1 MKRIRL
7 SLRILLVIT
16 TGICVQ
22 ANAHTEHDKARFVA
36 EKGLDAGDCK
46 NRFRPCASIGYAAQQ
61 ANKGDTVL
69 VAEGTYELTEFA
81 DIFYLISDV
90 VPALGGFQTLDNYQ
104 VQNPQAFPSTLI
116 GVPAQYAN
124 QLYEKGFD
132 VIADTKGNTS
142 ENMLE
147 LDKSLDAVKA
157 MYESQAETPCVNG
170 TAGRF
175 PCNNMSLLSHIPI
188 TDFPT
193 NSTGANDIW
202 GHVDL
207 NTMKEYALLGLRR
220 GIALVD
226 VSDPTSPVVI
236 NAISGQNTTWRDIK
250 VFQYFNSDTNKWEA
264 YAYATADSATEGLT
278 IMDLSNPDDGLVL
291 VRRDVTDSK
300 AHNIYISNV
309 DYGLNIRDSAAV
321 PQVHILGADNLGGS
335 MRSYSLTDPEQ
346 PTPSYTL
353 SGATRNDYTHD
364 ASSLLINDERAD
376 RDCVNTSSAGC
387 TLMLDF
393 NEKTLR
399 LWDHSSVKSAVEL
412 SAVSY
417 PDAEYTHSGWWTE
430 DRQYVILH
438 DELDESN
445 RGLNT
450 TVHVFDISDLNE
462 PTLVST
468 WRGPTRAIDHNGF
481 VRGNK
486 YYMSNYERGVTI
498 LDLSDPL
505 APTELGYFDTFPSSN
520 NAGFNGVW
528 GVYPYLP
535 SGIILASDIQGGL
548 YILKDETQSA
558 AKDDIQFSTKSYAV
572 TEGNSVDITVERSGT
587 SAISV
592 DYKIMRGAATVS
604 DFFAQES
611 GTLTWGANDTN
622 VKTISIE
629 ATNDNIDEGVESMF
643 IRLENASENA
653 ELGLPNIAK
662 IDIQSL
668 SGLAS
673 TVVLADDNLTVKETD
688 GTVSLSVTR
697 LGGSDQAATVG
708 LRIENDSAD
717 DAAEN
722 AAEVDADVTLSTNSL
737 TWAAGELGVKNI
749 NITIINDE
757 LTEGDE
763 SFAIVLENPQNVAIS
778 GSSKVSVTI
787 RDDESNLAPAINTE
801 TRLSVNTRQSVT
813 LTASASDP
821 EGESMTFAWQQTSG
835 PTVNLSNADS
845 LSAVFTAP
853 NTTGTLGFTFT
864 ATDDFGVATSMNVT
878 VSVAALPLAPV
889 TNSSSSGGGAIW
901 LMNILVLLTLLR
913 RLTAPAQAT
922 GNHQQV

>member
-1 MKRIRL
+1 MKRIL
-7 SLRILLVIT
+7 VSLRILLVIT
-16 TGICVQ
+16 TGIFVQ

-36 EKGLDAGDCK
+36 EKGVDAGDCK

-61 ANKGDTVL
+61 ANKGDAVL
-69 VAEGTYELTEFA
+69 VAQGTYELNEFA

-104 VQNPQAFPSTLI
+104 VQNPQAFPTTLI

-132 VIADTKGNTS
+132 VIADTKGNNTKS
-142 ENMLE
+142 ALE

-157 MYESQAETPCVNG
+157 MYESQAETACVDG

-175 PCNNMSLLSHIPI
+175 PCNNISLLSHLPVS
-188 TDFPT
+188 DFPT
-193 NSTGANDIW
+193 NSGGANDIW

-207 NTMKEYALLGLRR
+207 NTMKEYALLGLRQ
-220 GIALVD
+220 GVALVD
-226 VSDPTSPVVI
+226 VSNPTSPVII
-236 NAISGQNTTWRDIK
+236 NAIQGQDTTWRDIK

-264 YAYATADSATEGLT
+264 YAYATADSVTEGLT
-278 IMDLSNPDDGLVL
+278 IMDLSTPDEGLVL
-291 VRRDVTDSK
+291 VTRDVSDSK

-335 MRSYSLTDPEQ
+335 MRSYSLTNPEQ
-346 PTPSYTL
+346 LAASYSL
-353 SGATRNDYTHD
+353 SGASRNDYTHD
-364 ASSLLINDERAD
+364 ASSLLIKDERAD
-376 RDCVNTSSAGC
+376 RDCVNASSAGC

-393 NEKTLR
+393 NERTLR
-399 LWDHSSVKSAVEL
+399 LWDHSNVKNAVEL

-450 TVHVFDISDLNE
+450 TVHVFDISDLND

-505 APTELGYFDTFPSSN
+505 APAELGYFDTFPSSN

-548 YILKDETQSA
+548 YVLKDETQSA
-558 AKDDIQFSTKSYAV
+558 AKDDIQFSTKAYAV
-572 TEGNSVDITVERSGT
+572 TEGNTVDIMVERSGT

-592 DYKIMRGAATVS
+592 DYKIIRGVASVS
-604 DFFAQES
+604 DFFAPES
-611 GTLTWGANDTN
+611 GTLTWSVDDTD
-622 VKTISIE
+622 VKIISIE
-629 ATNDNIDEGVESMF
+629 ASNDNINEGVETMF
-643 IRLENASENA
+643 IRLENASDNA

-662 IDIQSL
+662 VDIQSF

-673 TVVLADDNLTVKETD
+673 SIVLADDNVTVKETD
-688 GTVSLSVTR
+688 GTLSLSVTR
-697 LGGSDQAATVG
+697 LGDSNQAATVG
-708 LRIENDSAD
+708 LRIESDSAED
-717 DAAEN
+717 G
-722 AAEVDADVTLSTNSL
+722 ADVTLSANSL
-737 TWAAGELGVKNI
+737 AWAAGELGVKNI
-749 NITIINDE
+749 DITIVNDD
-757 LTEGDE
+757 LNEGNE
-763 SFAIVLENPQNVAIS
+763 GFAIVLDNPQNVAIS
-778 GSSKVSVTI
+778 GSPRVAVTI
-787 RDDESNLAPAINTE
+787 RDDESNLAPTINTE
-801 TRLSVNTRQSVT
+801 TSLNVNTRQSVT

-821 EGESMTFAWQQTSG
+821 EGESMVFAWEQTSG

-845 LSAVFTAP
+845 LSAGFTAP
-853 NTTGTLGFTFT
+853 NAAGTIGFTFT
-864 ATDDFGVATSMNVT
+864 ATDDFGVATSMSVT
-878 VSVAALPLAPV
+878 VTVAAAPV
-889 TNSSSSGGGAIW
+889 SAPPSNLSSGGGGAIW

-913 RLTAPAQAT
+913 RVKLAKLM
-922 GNHQQV
+922 

>member
-1 MKRIRL
+1 MKRILL
-7 SLRILLVIT
+7 SLRILLVIA

-36 EKGLDAGDCK
+36 EKGVDAGDCK

-61 ANKGDTVL
+61 ANKGDAVL
-69 VAEGTYELTEFA
+69 VAQGTYELSEFS

-104 VQNPQAFPSTLI
+104 VQNPQAFPTTLI

-132 VIADTKGNTS
+132 VIADTKGNTA
-142 ENMLE
+142 ENTLE

-157 MYESQAETPCVNG
+157 MYESQAEAACKDG

-175 PCNNMSLLSHIPI
+175 PCNNISLLSHL
-188 TDFPT
+188 TVSDFPT
-193 NSTGANDIW
+193 NSGGANDIW

-236 NAISGQNTTWRDIK
+236 NAIQGQDTTWRDIK
-250 VFQYFNSDTNKWEA
+250 VFQYFNSDTDKWEA
-264 YAYATADSATEGLT
+264 YAYATADNVTEGLT
-278 IMDLSNPDDGLVL
+278 IMDLSTPDEGLVL
-291 VRRDVTDSK
+291 VTRDVSDSK

-321 PQVHILGADNLGGS
+321 PQVHILGADNVGGS
-335 MRSYSLTDPEQ
+335 MRSYSLTNPEQ
-346 PTPSYTL
+346 LAASYSL
-353 SGATRNDYTHD
+353 SGATRSDYTHD
-364 ASSLLINDERAD
+364 ASSLLIKDERAD
-376 RDCVNTSSAGC
+376 RDCVNASSAGC

-393 NEKTLR
+393 NERTLR
-399 LWDHSSVKSAVEL
+399 LWDHSNVKNAVEL

-450 TVHVFDISDLNE
+450 TVHVFDISDLND

-505 APTELGYFDTFPSSN
+505 APQELGYFDTFPSSN

-548 YILKDETQSA
+548 YVLKDETQSA
-558 AKDDIQFSTKSYAV
+558 AKDDIQFSTKAYAV
-572 TEGNSVDITVERSGT
+572 TEGNTVDITVERSGT

-592 DYKIMRGAATVS
+592 DYKIMRGAVSVS
-604 DFFAQES
+604 DFFAPES
-611 GTLTWGANDTN
+611 GTLTWSVDDTDA
-622 VKTISIE
+622 KTISIE
-629 ATNDNIDEGVESMF
+629 ASTDNIAEGVETMF
-643 IRLENASENA
+643 IRLENASDNA

-662 IDIQSL
+662 IDIQSM

-673 TVVLADDNLTVKETD
+673 SIVLDDDNISVKETD
-688 GTVSLSVTR
+688 GTLSLSVTR

-708 LRIENDSAD
+708 LRIENDSAQD
-717 DAAEN
+717 GD
-722 AAEVDADVTLSTNSL
+722 DVTLSTNSL
-737 TWAAGELGVKNI
+737 AWAAGELGVKNI
-749 NITIINDE
+749 DITIVNDD
-757 LTEGDE
+757 LNEGNE
-763 SFAIVLENPQNVAIS
+763 AFAVILDNPQNVAIS
-778 GSSKVSVTI
+778 GSPRVTVTI
-787 RDDESNLAPAINTE
+787 RDDESNLAPTINTE
-801 TRLSVNTRQSVT
+801 TSLNVNTRQSVT

-821 EGESMTFAWQQTSG
+821 EGESMVFAWEQTSG

-845 LSAVFTAP
+845 LSAGFTAP
-853 NTTGTLGFTFT
+853 NAAGTLGFTFT
-864 ATDDFGVATSMNVT
+864 ATDDFGVATSMSVT
-878 VSVAALPLAPV
+878 VTAAALPFAPV
-889 TNSSSSGGGAIW
+889 NNSSSSGGAIW

-913 RLTAPAQAT
+913 RVKLAKLI
-922 GNHQQV
+922 

>member
-1 MKRIRL
+1 MKRIL
-7 SLRILLVIT
+7 ASLRILLVIT

-22 ANAHTEHDKARFVA
+22 ANAHTEHDKARFVS
-36 EKGLDAGDCK
+36 EKGVDIGDCK

-61 ANKGDTVL
+61 ANKGDAVL
-69 VAEGTYELTEFA
+69 VAQGTYELTEFS

-104 VQNPQAFPSTLI
+104 VQNPQAFPTTLI

-132 VIADTKGNTS
+132 VIADTKGNTA
-142 ENMLE
+142 ENALD

-157 MYESQAETPCVNG
+157 MYESQAETACVNG

-175 PCNNMSLLSHIPI
+175 ACNNISLLSHIPI
-188 TDFPT
+188 SDFPT
-193 NSTGANDIW
+193 NSAGANDIW

-220 GIALVD
+220 GVALVD
-226 VSDPTSPVVI
+226 VSDPVNPVVI
-236 NAISGQNTTWRDIK
+236 NAISGQNTTWRDMK
-250 VFQYFNSDTNKWEA
+250 VYQYFNSTTNKWEA
-264 YAYATADSATEGLT
+264 YAYATADSTTEGLT

-291 VRRDVTDSK
+291 VRRDLTDSK

-335 MRSYSLTDPEQ
+335 MRSYRLSDPEQ
-346 PTPSYTL
+346 LAPSYSL
-353 SGATRNDYTHD
+353 SGASRSDYTHD
-364 ASSLLINDERAD
+364 ASSLLINDARAD
-376 RDCVNTSSAGC
+376 RDCVNASSAGC

-393 NEKTLR
+393 NERTLR
-399 LWDHSSVKSAVEL
+399 LWDHSNVKSAVEL

-450 TVHVFDISDLNE
+450 TVHVFDISDLND

-505 APTELGYFDTFPSSN
+505 APTEIGFFDTFPSSN

-558 AKDDIQFSTKSYAV
+558 AKDDIQFLTKAYAV
-572 TEGNSVDITVERSGT
+572 TEGNTVDIIVDRSGT

-592 DYKIMRGAATVS
+592 DYKIMRGAASIS
-604 DFFAQES
+604 DFFAPES
-611 GTLTWGANDTN
+611 GTLTWSVNDTDAK
-622 VKTISIE
+622 VISIE
-629 ATNDNIDEGVESMF
+629 ASNDNIDEGVETLF
-643 IRLENASENA
+643 IRLENASDNA

-673 TVVLADDNLTVKETD
+673 SIVLDDDNVTVKETD
-688 GTVSLSVTR
+688 GTLSLSVTR
-697 LGGSDQAATVG
+697 LGSSEQAATVG

-717 DAAEN
+717 DG
-722 AAEVDADVTLSTNSL
+722 ADVTLSTTSL

-749 NITIINDE
+749 DVTIVNDN
-757 LTEGDE
+757 LNEGNE
-763 SFAIVLENPQNVAIS
+763 SFAIVLDNPENVAIS
-778 GSSKVSVTI
+778 GSSRVSVTI

-801 TRLSVNTRQSVT
+801 TSLNVNTRQSVT

-821 EGESMTFAWQQTSG
+821 EGESMTFAWEQTSG
-835 PTVNLSNADS
+835 PTVNLANADS
-845 LSAVFTAP
+845 LSSGFTAP
-853 NTTGTLGFTFT
+853 DTAGTLGFTFT
-864 ATDDFGVATSMNVT
+864 ATDDFGVATSMSVT
-878 VSVAALPLAPV
+878 VNVAALPFAPV
-889 TNSSSSGGGAIW
+889 NNLSSSGGGAIW
-901 LMNILVLLTLLR
+901 LMNILLLLTLFR
-913 RLTAPAQAT
+913 RVQAAR
-922 GNHQQV
+922 HSR